1 MWYIILMLGIS
12 NGLIVEFNGMYRLI
26 LKLRWTLTFKNK
38 FTPISTPK
46 WHKTI
51 WFYIELYASAISKN
65 FVTIR
70 LYGHICKYIDLW
82 KRPLF
87 INTKFHFD
95 IYLPESPWY
104 IRTSPFYKFIL
115 RPFYARFLLGGV
127 VCWNR
132 RIALISDS
140 SVMWTYLSIVVFMLA
155 WLNNCCNFIELS
167 NMP

>member
-26 LKLRWTLTFKNK
+26 LKLRWTLIFKNK

-51 WFYIELYASAISKN
+51 WFYIELYVSAISKN
-65 FVTIR
+65 FLTIR

-87 INTKFHFD
+87 INTKFHF
-95 IYLPESPWY
+95 ITAFQIFLPRDYTIFAVKIQQYFHLLLKAKEKIAHY
-104 IRTSPFYKFIL
+104 QTKIL
-115 RPFYARFLLGGV
+115 KLLKTK
-127 VCWNR
+127 
-132 RIALISDS
+132 I
-140 SVMWTYLSIVVFMLA
+140 
-155 WLNNCCNFIELS
+155 
-167 NMP
+167 